1 VRGDV
6 SFYLQVRSGAMK
18 QFEGFPARMEFTAIP
33 NVFFSG
39 LLPEIDDIAEL
50 KTTLHVMARLYR
62 QKGYPRY
69 VSYSD
74 LLGDASLM
82 SGLQGGDALRRGLGL
97 AVTRGTLLQLKLERD
112 GTSDDIYLL
121 NDGAGRQALARIESG
136 ELKLPGGRVEAPP
149 ATGEAPPDI
158 FTLYEQN
165 IGLLTPMLA
174 DQLRDAE
181 SNYPLDWIRDA
192 IREAVNHG
200 KRKWSYVSAILERWA
215 TEGKTDGTYPRD
227 TEKADPD
234 RYIKG
239 KYGHMVQR

>member
-1 VRGDV
+1 
-6 SFYLQVRSGAMK
+6 MK
-18 QFEGFPARMEFTAIP
+18 EFQGFPARMEFTAIP

-39 LLPEIDDIAEL
+39 ILPEIDDVAEL
-50 KTTLHVMARLYR
+50 KVTLHVMARLYR

-69 VSYSD
+69 SSFND
-74 LLGDASLM
+74 LLGDAVLM
-82 SGLQGGDALRRGLGL
+82 GGLKGGESPPEEALRRGLGL
-97 AVTRGTLLQLKLERD
+97 AVGRGTLLHLSLERD
-112 GTSDDIYLL
+112 GVSDDIYLL
-121 NDGAGRQALARIESG
+121 NDGAGKQALVKLESG
-136 ELKLPGGRVEAPP
+136 ELKLAGGKAVVP
-149 ATGEAPPDI
+149 AAIEAPPDI

-200 KRKWSYVSAILERWA
+200 KRKWSYISAILERWA
-215 TEGKTDGTYPRD
+215 TEGKTDGAYQRD